1 MSEYVP
7 TTEEV
12 RDNYTY
18 GASAC
23 GCCAEYRDEDYKKFD
38 LWLAAHDAEVSAK
51 ALSDASREWRTHVNA
66 SEASYVCPEDW
77 LRARAAEYRKAVQS

>member
-38 LWLAAHDAEVSAK
+38 IWPAAH
-51 ALSDASREWRTHVNA
+51 
-66 SEASYVCPEDW
+66 C
-77 LRARAAEYRKAVQS
+77 